1 MATRKSGSARRATS
15 ARTSTRRRTPR
26 RRTRTAYPR
35 RRRPGL
41 PTTIGAALGMLLVTT
56 LLEASWPVR
65 IALAVG
71 VLVLGVGYVIWKNRA
86 EITAAATPAADEA
99 AQPLTDPTVAEGDS
113 SHD

>member
-1 MATRKSGSARRATS
+1 MATRKSR
-15 ARTSTRRRTPR
+15 RTSTTRRTTQ

-35 RRRPGL
+35 RRRPEL

-86 EITAAATPAADEA
+86 EVTAAAPAVDEA
-99 AQPLTDPTVAEGDS
+99 IPPPTGPTAAEGDP